1 MSHELRTPLN
11 AIGGYVDLIELG
23 VRGPVTEDQRR
34 DLERVRYNQRH
45 LLTLIGNILDFTR
58 LDAQRLSFDL
68 DDVHVDRVV
77 TNALVAVSPL
87 LDEKSLR
94 REVLGCDGPVVARA
108 DKARLEQIVLNL
120 LSNAVR
126 FTPPGGRITVSVTAR
141 SQEVDVVVR
150 DTGVGIPRDKLGA
163 IFEPFVQVESGL
175 TRTVGGTGLGLTI
188 SRSLARA
195 MGGDLIADS
204 DGTSWAAF
212 TLTLP
217 AAVRGVEHAD
227 RRRGELVS
235 AASN

>member
-1 MSHELRTPLN
+1 
-11 AIGGYVDLIELG
+11 
-23 VRGPVTEDQRR
+23 
-34 DLERVRYNQRH
+34 
-45 LLTLIGNILDFTR
+45 
-58 LDAQRLSFDL
+58 
-68 DDVHVDRVV
+68 
-77 TNALVAVSPL
+77 
-87 LDEKSLR
+87 
-94 REVLGCDGPVVARA
+94 
-108 DKARLEQIVLNL
+108 
-120 LSNAVR
+120 
-126 FTPPGGRITVSVTAR
+126 
-141 SQEVDVVVR
+141 
-150 DTGVGIPRDKLGA
+150 
-163 IFEPFVQVESGL
+163 VQVESGL